1 MFGAAVIVFRETLE
15 AALLIGIVAASTRGL
30 AARDRH
36 LALGLGLG
44 LLGALLVAGFTEQI
58 SRLADGIGQEIFNA
72 VVLGAAVLMLAWHNM
87 WMSRH
92 GSELAA
98 QARQVASA
106 VREGRRSLSAIVIV
120 VALAVLREG
129 SETALFLY
137 GMAAGSPMSA
147 ASVLLGG
154 TLGLGA
160 GAALGAFVYAGLVR
174 VPVRWFFTVTSALIL
189 LLAAGMAGQMARFLV
204 QGDVLPALASP
215 LWDSSA
221 LLPATSALGA
231 FLRVLAGY
239 DPRPSGME
247 VLFYLTAFMVILA
260 GMYVARP
267 PLRLQH
273 T

>member
-1 MFGAAVIVFRETLE
+1 MFGPAVIVFRETLE
-15 AALLIGIVAASTRGL
+15 AALLVGIVAASTRGL
-30 AARDRH
+30 LARNRH

-58 SRLADGIGQEIFNA
+58 SRVANGIGQEIFNA

-92 GSELAA
+92 GAEMAA
-98 QARQVASA
+98 QARQVANA
-106 VREGRRSLSAIVIV
+106 VMEGRRSLSAIVVV

-147 ASVLLGG
+147 ATVLLGG
-154 TLGLGA
+154 LLGLGA

-189 LLAAGMAGQMARFLV
+189 LLAAGMASQMARFLV
-204 QGDVLPALASP
+204 QGDLLPALASP
-215 LWDSSA
+215 LWDSST
-221 LLPATSALGA
+221 LLPAGSALGA

-239 DPRPSGME
+239 EPRPSGME
-247 VLFYLTAFMVILA
+247 VLFYLTALSVILA
-260 GMYVARP
+260 GMYAVRP
-267 PLRLQH
+267 APRLRH
-273 T
+273 S